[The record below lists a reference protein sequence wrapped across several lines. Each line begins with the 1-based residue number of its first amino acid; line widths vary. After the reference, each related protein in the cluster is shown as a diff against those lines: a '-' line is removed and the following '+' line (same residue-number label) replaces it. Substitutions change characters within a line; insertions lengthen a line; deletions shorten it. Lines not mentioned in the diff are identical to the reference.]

1 MKKIIGIL
9 FLLQLLLFPLFSFAE
24 STDVEVDGIFYTI
37 YSDGEAV
44 VIRNPN
50 EYSGDI
56 VIPEKFSYKGKPYKV
71 ACIGK
76 NAFRSC
82 YNLTSVI
89 MPNSVIRIE
98 EDAFSCCG
106 NLRNVTLSD
115 SLKRIGR
122 WAFND
127 CKKLD
132 EIKFPRKLTFIDA
145 LAFAGCE
152 SLKSLVIPQN
162 VSYIEPGAFA
172 NCSGLKSI
180 EVDRANSV
188 FDSRNNCNAII
199 ISSINSL
206 HTGCINTIIPKDI
219 TEIGES
225 AFERL
230 EDLIN
235 ITIPDGV
242 KHIGDYAFSHSGLTT
257 INIPNSVSHLGEYS
271 FLCCDRLRSITIPEG
286 VSVIDAWAFAGC
298 DSLKSVTIKG
308 NTSIGNDAFNCCPQ
322 LADVYIES
330 TGNNPS
336 RKGRAVFEYAAH
348 RKTLH
353 VKKEMLEYYKE
364 NGDWKYTFDKIVA
377 IGSENDSNLNIFII
391 SIVLISLLLCFIFYK
406 RTRNNIK
413 QEDK

>member
-9 FLLQLLLFPLFSFAE
+9 LLLQLLLFPLFSYAE

-50 EYSGDI
+50 KYSGDI
-56 VIPEKFSYKGKPYKV
+56 VIPEKFFYKGKPYKV

-76 NAFRSC
+76 DAFRSC

-172 NCSGLKSI
+172 KCSGLKSI

-199 ISSINSL
+199 ISSVNSL

-225 AFERL
+225 AFESI

-271 FLCCDRLRSITIPEG
+271 FLSCDRLRSITIPEG

-391 SIVLISLLLCFIFYK
+391 SIVLISLFLCFIFYK
-406 RTRNNIK
+406 KTHNNTK